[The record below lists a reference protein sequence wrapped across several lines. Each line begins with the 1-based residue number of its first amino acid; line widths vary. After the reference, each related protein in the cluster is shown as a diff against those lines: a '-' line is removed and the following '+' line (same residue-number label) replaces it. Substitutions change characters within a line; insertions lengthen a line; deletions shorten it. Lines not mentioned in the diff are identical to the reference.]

1 MGRAAEVTV
10 SARQG
15 AILEKWTR
23 NKAGTPYRLVERARL
38 ILMSAEGVSNTEQG
52 RGLNVDRQRA
62 RRWRTRWAEN
72 EERLA
77 AAEQEGVSEKEL
89 TQLLSSLLS
98 DDERP
103 GTPPTFTAEQLT
115 QIIGVACE
123 LPEESGRP
131 VTHWTPRKHWCASS
145 RNDVALTTPSGPRAR
160 KVSLRR
166 WRLARPSSKLRT
178 TAFALSTRLGMPR
191 GSIRSRSGSAFSLD
205 VP

>member
-1 MGRAAEVTV
+1 MARAAEITV
-10 SARQG
+10 SARQQ

-23 NKAGTPYRLVERARL
+23 NRAGKAYCLIERAQV
-38 ILMSAEGVSNTEQG
+38 ILMSAEGVSNTVQG
-52 RGLNVDRQRA
+52 RRLNVDRQRA

-77 AAEQEGVSEKEL
+77 AAEQEGVSEKDL

-131 VTHWTPRKHWCASS
+131 VTHWTPRELADEVIRRGIVEAISPRHVDRVLKGGICAH
-145 RNDVALTTPSGPRAR
+145 TRA
-160 KVSLRR
+160 
-166 WRLARPSSKLRT
+166 
-178 TAFALSTRLGMPR
+178 STG
-191 GSIRSRSGSAFSLD
+191 
-205 VP
+205 